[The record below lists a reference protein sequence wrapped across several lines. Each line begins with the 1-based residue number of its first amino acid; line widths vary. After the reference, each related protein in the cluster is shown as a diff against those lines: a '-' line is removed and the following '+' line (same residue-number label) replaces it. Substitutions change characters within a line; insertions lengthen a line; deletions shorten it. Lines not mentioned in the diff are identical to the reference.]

1 MIDTAAPPNLGVPP
15 VARLAAASGAARLT
29 GAVPGRTF
37 LTMPALPLAAVAAA
51 ALLGALAWRRWSR
64 RASLRALLR
73 FRARVDRFKL
83 TGKRYIA
90 ESLLA
95 DEAIAAAVR
104 AHAEEH
110 AIPSSRVW
118 RQVRRYI
125 AEIVPAFNLLMYY
138 RFGYT
143 LSKALLGIFYKTTV
157 TVRRPDAIAALPRES
172 IVVYL
177 MNHRS
182 NADYVLAGY
191 GLAGQVA
198 ISYAVGEWAR
208 VFPLEY
214 LFKSF
219 GSYFVRR
226 RYREPLYH
234 TVLERYVQLITRNGV
249 TQGLFPEGGLS
260 RDGKLRPAKIGLL
273 DYMIGTARAPGF
285 AERMYVVPVG
295 LNYDRVL
302 EDRTL
307 LRELRA
313 SEGGARP
320 SRATQFREVVR
331 YVVSNFGRLS
341 TRRWKRYGRAAV
353 VVGEPVPVAPWLDGL
368 EAAGTPLFGMSRADR
383 LAHVQRFCDGMMARI
398 GAIVPVTAVP
408 LVCAALQTFD
418 AEFVPETR
426 LLARIEELRDV
437 LVAQGA
443 EVVEPEREGA
453 ETFERAYRM
462 LRMRRVLLQKADGY
476 VILPR
481 GRELIS
487 YYANGVSHL
496 CGVYEASVRL
506 RDALPADTFVG
517 A

>member
-1 MIDTAAPPNLGVPP
+1 MSLAIRWSL
-15 VARLAAASGAARLT
+15 VAL
-29 GAVPGRTF
+29 AVPLVGVRI
-37 LTMPALPLAAVAAA
+37 
-51 ALLGALAWRRWSR
+51 WRYWSR

-90 ESLLA
+90 DSLLA
-95 DEAIAAAVR
+95 DEAVAAAVA
-104 AHAEEH
+104 AHAAEH
-110 AIPSSRVW
+110 GLETTAVW
-118 RQVRRYI
+118 RRVRQYVD
-125 AEIVPAFNLLMYY
+125 EIVPAFNLLMYY
-138 RFGYT
+138 RFGYAI
-143 LSKALLGIFYKTTV
+143 SEALLNLFYKTTV
-157 TVRRPDAIAALPRES
+157 KVRSPAAFAALPRES
-172 IVVYL
+172 IVIYL

-182 NADYVLAGY
+182 NADYVLASY

-219 GSYFVRR
+219 GSYFIRR

-249 TQGLFPEGGLS
+249 TQGIFPEGGLS

-273 DYMIGTARAPGF
+273 DYMLGTAREPGF
-285 AERMYVVPVG
+285 AERMYVVPVA

-313 SEGGARP
+313 TEGGVTS
-320 SRATQFREVVR
+320 SRWKQFREVLSFG
-331 YVVSNFGRLS
+331 VSGFGRMS
-341 TRRWKRYGRAAV
+341 TRRWKRYGRATV
-353 VVGEPVPVAPWLDGL
+353 VIGEPVPVGPWL
-368 EAAGTPLFGMSRADR
+368 AAKGRIFDLPRAER
-383 LAHVQRFCDGMMARI
+383 LGEVQTFCDDMMRRI
-398 GAIVPVTAVP
+398 GEIIPVTAVP

-418 AEFVPETR
+418 AEYVEEEK

-443 EVVEPEREGA
+443 EVVEPAREAA

-462 LRMRRVLLQKADGY
+462 LHMRHVLLRQGTAY

-487 YYANGVSHL
+487 YYANGISHL
-496 CGVYEASVRL
+496 CGEYEAQVRQ
-506 RDALPADTFVG
+506 RDALPMDTLVG
-517 A
+517 G

>member
-1 MIDTAAPPNLGVPP
+1 MPLERLPPWPYLLAGLVVLAPLVL
-15 VARLAAASGAARLT
+15 VL
-29 GAVPGRTF
+29 
-37 LTMPALPLAAVAAA
+37 
-51 ALLGALAWRRWSR
+51 WRRWTRKAAR
-64 RASLRALLR
+64 RALFR

-83 TGKRYIA
+83 TSKRYIT

-95 DEAIAAAVR
+95 DERIAAAVD
-104 AHAEEH
+104 AHAAEH
-110 AIPSSRVW
+110 GMARAAVWERV
-118 RQVRRYI
+118 RTYLR
-125 AEIVPAFNLLMYY
+125 EIVPAFNLLMYY
-138 RFGYT
+138 QFGYA
-143 LSKALLGIFYKTTV
+143 LSKAALGLFYKTSV
-157 TVRRPDAIAALPRES
+157 RIRRPEAFERLPRES
-172 IVVYL
+172 IVIYVL
-177 MNHRS
+177 NHRS
-182 NADYVLAGY
+182 NADYVLASY

-219 GSYFVRR
+219 GSYFIRR

-260 RDGKLRPAKIGLL
+260 RDGRLRTPKIGML
-273 DYMIGTARAPGF
+273 DYLLGVAREPGF

-302 EDRTL
+302 EDRSL
-307 LRELRA
+307 LRELRVT
-313 SEGGARP
+313 EGGPAP
-320 SRATQFREVVR
+320 SRWAQFREVLNFG
-331 YVVSNFGRLS
+331 VSSFGRLG
-341 TRRWKRYGRAAV
+341 TGRWKRYGRAAV
-353 VVGEPVPVAPWLDGL
+353 VVGEPLPLAPWLGAL
-368 EAAGTPLFGMSRADR
+368 AASGTPLFELPRPER
-383 LAHVQRFCDGMMARI
+383 LAHVQRFADDLMRRI
-398 GAIVPVTAVP
+398 GSIVPVTAVP

-418 AEFVPETR
+418 SELVPEEA

-437 LVAQGA
+437 LVAAGA
-443 EVVEPEREGA
+443 EVVEPEREAA

-462 LRMRRVLLQKADGY
+462 LRMRRVLHKEGATY

-487 YYANGVSHL
+487 YYANGIAHL
-496 CGVYEASVRL
+496 CGSYESAL
-506 RDALPADTFVG
+506 RGRNALPSDRFIG

>member
-1 MIDTAAPPNLGVPP
+1 MSLAIRWSL
-15 VARLAAASGAARLT
+15 VAL
-29 GAVPGRTF
+29 AVP
-37 LTMPALPLAAVAAA
+37 LVAVA
-51 ALLGALAWRRWSR
+51 GVRIWRHWSR

-90 ESLLA
+90 DSLLA
-95 DEAIAAAVR
+95 DEAVAAAVA
-104 AHAEEH
+104 AHAAEH
-110 AIPSSRVW
+110 GLETTAVW
-118 RQVRRYI
+118 RRVRQYVD
-125 AEIVPAFNLLMYY
+125 EIVPAFNLLMYY
-138 RFGYT
+138 RFGYAI
-143 LSKALLGIFYKTTV
+143 SEALLNLFYKTTV
-157 TVRRPDAIAALPRES
+157 KVRSPAAFAALPRES
-172 IVVYL
+172 IVIYL

-182 NADYVLAGY
+182 NADYVLASY

-219 GSYFVRR
+219 GSYFIRR

-249 TQGLFPEGGLS
+249 TQGIFPEGGLS

-273 DYMIGTARAPGF
+273 DYMLGTAREPGF
-285 AERMYVVPVG
+285 AERMYVVPVA

-313 SEGGARP
+313 TEGGVTS
-320 SRATQFREVVR
+320 SRWKQFREVLSFG
-331 YVVSNFGRLS
+331 VSGFGRMS
-341 TRRWKRYGRAAV
+341 TRRWKRYGRATV
-353 VVGEPVPVAPWLDGL
+353 VIGEPVPVGPWL
-368 EAAGTPLFGMSRADR
+368 AAKGRIFDLPRAER
-383 LAHVQRFCDGMMARI
+383 LGEVQTFCDDMMRRI
-398 GAIVPVTAVP
+398 GEIIPVTAVP

-418 AEFVPETR
+418 AEYVEEEK

-437 LVAQGA
+437 LVARGA
-443 EVVEPEREGA
+443 EVVEPARDAA

-462 LRMRRVLLQKADGY
+462 LRMRHVLLRQGTAY

-487 YYANGVSHL
+487 YYANGIAHL
-496 CGVYEASVRL
+496 CGEYEAQVRQ
-506 RDALPADTFVG
+506 RDALPMDTLVG
-517 A
+517 V